1 MNKDERVRC
10 VIEGGTPDRPPV
22 YDALRNDAAIEYYSG
37 QPLALENGPQAVYQA
52 IGAALDATKQFIRFP
67 EDPREIIDARGR
79 RVTYQRWTYWEEP
92 LHFSHVDQAAA
103 YLQNTLDD
111 PADFWGDPAAY
122 VRQAEEDYRNKKKMI
137 GEAAI
142 FLDIDTT
149 EDFHNF
155 YSLMGLEMFS
165 YLAIDYPDLLG
176 EYLDL
181 AVQRA
186 LQRIDAITI
195 HRDLPGVFDGIDL
208 AYKTS
213 TLFSPKLLRR
223 VLFPR
228 VEVLMDAYH
237 SKGIHIMF
245 HSDGN
250 LWGIL
255 DDLVALGIDA
265 LHPIEVLAGMDLG
278 LLRKKYPELILIGG
292 IDCSQLLPFAT
303 PGEVAREVRSAIET
317 AGPGYMVGSSTELHN
332 SIPLDNVRAMIDTAR
347 EYSY

>member
-1 MNKDERVRC
+1 M
-10 VIEGGTPDRPPV
+10 EGGTPDRPPI

-37 QPLALENGPQAVYQA
+37 QPLTLENRQQVVYKA

-67 EDPREIIDARGR
+67 EEPREIIDARGR

-103 YLQNTLDD
+103 YLQKILDD
-111 PADFWGDPAAY
+111 PTDFWGNPAEY
-122 VRQAEEDYRNKKKMI
+122 VCRAEDDYRKKKKMI
-137 GEAAI
+137 GETAI
-142 FLDIDTT
+142 LLDIDTT

-165 YLAIDYPDLLG
+165 YLALDYPDLLG
-176 EYLDL
+176 AYLDL

-186 LQRIDAITI
+186 LQRIDAISI
-195 HRDLPGVFDGIDL
+195 HRELPGVFYGIDL
-208 AYKTS
+208 AYKSS

-237 SKGIHIMF
+237 RKGIHIMF

-278 LLRKKYPELILIGG
+278 LLRKKYPGLILVGG

-303 PGEVAREVRSAIET
+303 TAEVVRAVHSAIET
-317 AGPGYMVGSSTELHN
+317 AGPGYIVGSSTELHN
-332 SIPLDNVRAMIDTAR
+332 SIPLDNVRAMIDTAW